1 MRICKVIKT
10 KHNSQSGSGDSLLS
24 AEARLMS
31 VSRSGFFLVDLEP
44 LMHKI
49 AERSRAKLRW
59 HRSHPIVL
67 EYGMSLFVDK
77 KSASLL

>member
-1 MRICKVIKT
+1 
-10 KHNSQSGSGDSLLS
+10 
-24 AEARLMS
+24 MS